1 MRHRVP
7 PSAPA
12 NHHYLITF
20 WTKVYLAEDST
31 LLRKVE
37 LKLPAEFTCDADRVR
52 RFQPEARSAL
62 NYPNILRFP
71 HLLDHRR

>member
-1 MRHRVP
+1 
-7 PSAPA
+7 
-12 NHHYLITF
+12 
-20 WTKVYLAEDST
+20 VYLAEDST

-37 LKLPAEFTCDADRVR
+37 LKLLPAEFTCDADRVR
-52 RFQPEARSAL
+52 RLQPEVRSAL